1 MSWIKDI
8 FGTTERKISPTT
20 KQDIIKNLSG
30 KFEISD
36 SLAKILIQEEN
47 KSYQQPQ
54 PKNNV
59 AASNSSQVEKM
70 IEEEKKRML
79 KIQEE
84 ERKRK
89 AEREK
94 YMIKLKKVEDE
105 IKSELD
111 YIMDCLY
118 EITDKSQR
126 SGIKKNKLGSYL
138 IEILV
143 DKRTFPV
150 NGTEIELTD
159 SSSDILRSIRPAIL
173 RIKSRIPDIRIF
185 ISTLPSHRGYNDPLS
200 HINIRVEFE
209 MPKYNLNPPPPT
221 PF

>member
-1 MSWIKDI
+1 MSWIKDLLKN
-8 FGTTERKISPTT
+8 TERKKSPTT
-20 KQDIIKNLSG
+20 KQEIIENLRG

-47 KSYQQPQ
+47 PQ
-54 PKNNV
+54 PKNDISTSKTCDVNPIL
-59 AASNSSQVEKM
+59 EKM
-70 IEEEKKRML
+70 MEEEKKRID
-79 KIQEE
+79 KIREIEE
-84 ERKRK
+84 KRK
-89 AEREK
+89 VEREK
-94 YMIKLKKVEDE
+94 YMIRLRKIEDE
-105 IKSELD
+105 MKLDLD

-126 SGIKKNKLGSYL
+126 SGIKKHRLGSYL

-143 DKRTFPV
+143 DNRNFPV

-159 SSSDILRSIRPAIL
+159 SSSEILRSIRPTIL

-185 ISTLPSHRGYNDPLS
+185 ISTQPPHRGYNNPTS
-200 HINIRVEFE
+200 YINIRVEFE
-209 MPKYNLNPPPPT
+209 MSKYNLNPPT